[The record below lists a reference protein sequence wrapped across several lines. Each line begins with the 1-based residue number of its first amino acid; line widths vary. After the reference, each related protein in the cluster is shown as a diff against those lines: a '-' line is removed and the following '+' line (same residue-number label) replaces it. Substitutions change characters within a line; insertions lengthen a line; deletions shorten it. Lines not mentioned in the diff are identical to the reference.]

1 MPKIIKEP
9 VVKKGFKKFLKE
21 SDDKDQA
28 LRGCV
33 GLFEHVLYKRIP
45 GTSSSYRQ
53 DAGNTNT
60 MTARHSH
67 VYGKLNG
74 KGAQLYAVNRDGSGH
89 DGSSGLTIP
98 ATHADHF
105 RSLGYAIPD
114 TNILEWV
121 DFDAIDAGH
130 YSLLIVEED

>member
-9 VVKKGFKKFLKE
+9 AVKKGFKQFLKE
-21 SDDKDQA
+21 SSDKDEV
-28 LRGCV
+28 LRSRV
-33 GLFEHVLYKRIP
+33 DLFEHVLYKRIP

-60 MTARHSH
+60 LTVRHSH

-74 KGAQLYAVNRDGSGH
+74 KGAQLYAVNWDGSGH

-114 TNILEWV
+114 TNILECV
-121 DFDAIDAGH
+121 DLDAIDEGR
-130 YSLLIVEED
+130 YCLLVVQD

>member
-9 VVKKGFKKFLKE
+9 VVKKSFKQFLKE
-21 SDDKDQA
+21 LEDKDKA
-28 LRGCV
+28 LRSRV
-33 GLFEHVLYKRIP
+33 DLFEHVLYKRLP
-45 GTSSSYRQ
+45 GSNNSYRQ

-60 MTARHSH
+60 MTVRHSH
-67 VYGKLNG
+67 VYAKLNG
-74 KGAQLYAVNRDGSGH
+74 KGAQLYAVNWDGSGH

-114 TNILEWV
+114 TNILESV
-121 DFDAIDAGH
+121 DIDAIDEGD
-130 YSLLIVEED
+130 YSLLIVED